1 MVQSSD
7 LLAAGTQLGDHGL
20 DAILVDG
27 AQRGVGDAQLHP
39 TVFAGDPE
47 AALVQVRQ
55 PAATGLVVGVRDVVA
70 GLHTL
75 SGDLTYTGHEG
86 LRNRYL
92 TARCP
97 GRHRPS
103 GALWRHAMLE
113 GVALRGRPACVSAS
127 RRGRAERSGGLDR
140 AAYSPGK
147 TASCASHRDR
157 RAMAGR
163 QDVWN
168 NRPLCSPALTNSRDS
183 RWQKSRPPTT
193 RPPARPCR
201 S

>member
-27 AQRGVGDAQLHP
+27 AQRGVGNAQLHP

-47 AALVQVRQ
+47 AALVQVGQ

-92 TARCP
+92 TARWP

-103 GALWRHAMLE
+103 GASGATRCWR
-113 GVALRGRPACVSAS
+113 VLRHEKDRLVLRIAS
-127 RRGRAERSGGLDR
+127 RRPGRPGRSWIEPRILPEKQHPAQVTRASEPWRGDR
-140 AAYSPGK
+140 MYGTIAPFAPP
-147 TASCASHRDR
+147 H
-157 RAMAGR
+157 
-163 QDVWN
+163 
-168 NRPLCSPALTNSRDS
+168 SRIRGIP
-183 RWQKSRPPTT
+183 RWQKSRPSTT

>member
-27 AQRGVGDAQLHP
+27 AQRGVGNAQLQP
-39 TVFAGDPE
+39 TVLAGDPE

-70 GLHTL
+70 RLHGL

-86 LRNRYL
+86 LRNRCVL
-92 TARCP
+92 TTRWP

-103 GALWRHAMLE
+103 GALAPRDA
-113 GVALRGRPACVSAS
+113 
-127 RRGRAERSGGLDR
+127 GGC
-140 AAYSPGK
+140 
-147 TASCASHRDR
+147 CASNG
-157 RAMAGR
+157 AG
-163 QDVWN
+163 
-168 NRPLCSPALTNSRDS
+168 
-183 RWQKSRPPTT
+183 
-193 RPPARPCR
+193 
-201 S
+201 

>member
-47 AALVQVRQ
+47 AALVQVGQ

-92 TARCP
+92 NRPLARTASAQR
-97 GRHRPS
+97 R
-103 GALWRHAMLE
+103 LERHAMLE
-113 GVALRGRPACVSAS
+113 GGALRTGPAMIRIAS
-127 RRGRAERSGGLDR
+127 RRPGEPGRPYR

-147 TASCASHRDR
+147 TGACAS
-157 RAMAGR
+157 
-163 QDVWN
+163 
-168 NRPLCSPALTNSRDS
+168 
-183 RWQKSRPPTT
+183 
-193 RPPARPCR
+193 
-201 S
+201 